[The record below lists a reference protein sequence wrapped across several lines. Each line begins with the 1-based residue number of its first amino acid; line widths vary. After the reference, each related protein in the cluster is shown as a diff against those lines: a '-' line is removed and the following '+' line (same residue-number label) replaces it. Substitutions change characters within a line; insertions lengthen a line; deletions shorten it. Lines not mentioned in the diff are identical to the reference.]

1 MFMFTMLKQRS
12 GNNMEIPKSF
22 LGYKRENGRAG
33 TRNHVIILPVDDISN
48 ACAEAVANNIKGT
61 IALPHSYGRLQ
72 FGADL
77 ELHFRT
83 MIGTGCN
90 PNVAAVIVIGIEPK
104 WTKKIVDGIAKTGK
118 PVEGFHIE
126 RTGDI
131 GTTMKASKK
140 AQEYVMWASEKQR
153 EECPMSD
160 LWISVKCGESD
171 TTSGLAAKA
180 AVKYIEDK
188 KAEGLKVSDKQCEDF
203 KTKVYKPLETY
214 TVAQN
219 EITGGTVSP
228 SYISPI
234 QGLQRLQRIMDEYVG
249 GIATNYMTNANMLK
263 RGLEL
268 LTWLEE
274 DLENVGAEDY
284 HQLMRAWELKHRALT
299 SQCVTEHTMFRE
311 ETRWPGYYYRG
322 DHMKLDDDNWHCLT
336 VSRRDPKTGKFSMEK
351 VPVYHIVDENEK
363 KKAS

>member
-1 MFMFTMLKQRS
+1 MATNYDRYVERMRKIADIGHSIAVLNWDKETYLPKKSANMRSQQIATLSGIMHEEFTNPKFGNLLKRLNKQRNLDDDKKKNVTVTLNDYHKATKFTKRFVMQKS
-12 GNNMEIPKSF
+12 MAVSKCFQAWLQAREANCFDLVVVSSDSLEI
-22 LGYKRENGRAG
+22 LN
-33 TRNHVIILPVDDISN
+33 IS
-48 ACAEAVANNIKGT
+48 KDW
-61 IALPHSYGRLQ
+61 
-72 FGADL
+72 GADMVVQ
-77 ELHFRT
+77 R
-83 MIGTGCN
+83 
-90 PNVAAVIVIGIEPK
+90 PK
-104 WTKKIVDGIAKTGK
+104 EMASDQSAKFPAIK
-118 PVEGFHIE
+118 H
-126 RTGDI
+126 
-131 GTTMKASKK
+131 
-140 AQEYVMWASEKQR
+140 
-153 EECPMSD
+153 C
-160 LWISVKCGESD
+160 
-171 TTSGLAAKA
+171 
-180 AVKYIEDK
+180 VKYIEDQ
-188 KAEGLKVSDKQCEDF
+188 KADGINVTDKQCENF
-203 KTKVYKPLETY
+203 KAKVYKPLDTY
-214 TVAQN
+214 TIAQN

-268 LTWLEE
+268 LAWLEE